1 MKKILSYI
9 LMGILGVTAFASC
22 SDDESYPTP
31 TALDS
36 NSISY
41 EAKPGAVK
49 LKWAIPENANY
60 KYIKVTYTLPD
71 DGKECMRLASVYS
84 DTMLVDNLLKRYGDI
99 VFTLQPCSEDG
110 KGGEAYTITA
120 QADAAEKQIKTVA
133 KNFTFT
139 GDGDAWTDA
148 QEPTE
153 GAIKNMFDGDTNTFF
168 HMQWSGTPAPFP
180 HYVVLDLKEEVNF
193 FSFSYTTRNHGNTHH
208 PASMDILVS
217 KELGGSKPNY
227 TNETGT
233 TKLITLTDLP
243 TTAKATYD
251 SSKITSDETFR
262 YVWFKITSSVS
273 GEPYIAFAEFS
284 IKQVTTTQYDPETG
298 ETIILE

>member
-9 LMGILGVTAFASC
+9 LMGIFGVTAFASC

-71 DGKECMRLASVYS
+71 DGKECLRLASVYS

-99 VFTLQPCSEDG
+99 VFTLQPCSADG

-120 QADAAEKQIKTVA
+120 QAQAAEKQIKTIS

-148 QEPTE
+148 QEQSE
-153 GAIKNMFDGDTNTFF
+153 GPIKDMFDGKTNTFF
-168 HMQWSGTPAPFP
+168 HMTWDGPAPFP
-180 HYVVLDLKEEVNF
+180 HYIVLDLKEEVDF
-193 FSFSYTTRNHGNTHH
+193 FSFSYTTRDH
-208 PASMDILVS
+208 PNKDNPLSMDILVS
-217 KELGGSKPNY
+217 KELGGKKPNY
-227 TNETGT
+227 ANETGT
-233 TKLITLTDLP
+233 TKLATFTDLP
-243 TTAKATYD
+243 ATQKATYD
-251 SSKITSDETFR
+251 SNKITSDDTFR
-262 YVWFKITSSVS
+262 YVWFKVTASTS
-273 GEPYIAFAEFS
+273 GKPFIALSELS
-284 IKQVTTTQYDPETG
+284 LKQVTTTQYDPETG
-298 ETIILE
+298 ETTIIE